1 MFDAR
6 RLSKPVVRFHD
17 PKTTNLAD
25 AFVFNIAADDA
36 WLNMRFPQTE
46 MDNNIGI
53 IDNTGSQ
60 IPVAGQNQN
69 LRDGVTD

>member
-6 RLSKPVVRFHD
+6 RLSKPIVRFQAS
-17 PKTTNLAD
+17 KASNLSD
-25 AFVFNIAADDA
+25 AFIFNISADDQ

-46 MDNNIGI
+46 IDNNFGI

-60 IPVAGQNQN
+60 IPSAGQNPN